1 MANTKGTKKKLDSM
15 PPKPRIPPNIDL
27 ASLKPH
33 NLNKSLEGLPEDE
46 WEAVEANAFCCGL
59 CDDSD
64 FVQSQV
70 DLIEAQWPEKQRL
83 LAARTSSTKK
93 PQRFLL
99 VIKFLHDLVGKAET
113 LGNMDLADYAR
124 YQLAC

>member
-70 DLIEAQWPEKQRL
+70 DLIEAEAASSKDFQHKQATEVPL
-83 LAARTSSTKK
+83 GDKVLA
-93 PQRFLL
+93 
-99 VIKFLHDLVGKAET
+99 
-113 LGNMDLADYAR
+113 
-124 YQLAC
+124 